1 MSLSTT
7 THLNLPGT
15 AREALTFYQGVFGGH
30 IHVTTYGELG
40 MPQDAPDAGKVVF
53 GSVQAD
59 NGFRVMAYDIP
70 GRSEPFAGRTTREH
84 GMTHTEAPFFLSV
97 RADSLDEA
105 RGYWDKLA
113 DGATIIEP
121 LAASEWSAGFGMLTD
136 AFGVTWSVDVASSRA
151 A

>member
-15 AREALTFYQGVFGGH
+15 AREALTFYQGVFGGR
-30 IHVTTYGELG
+30 IHVTTYGEVG
-40 MPQDAPDAGKVVF
+40 IPQDAPDAAKVVF
-53 GSVQAD
+53 GSVEAD

-70 GRSEPFAGRTTREH
+70 GRSEPFAGSTAREH
-84 GMTHTEAPFFLSV
+84 GTTNTDQPFFVAV

-105 RGYWDKLA
+105 RGYWEKLA
-113 DGATIIEP
+113 EGATIVEP

-136 AFGVTWSVDVASSRA
+136 AFGVTWSVDVASA
-151 A
+151 YAG